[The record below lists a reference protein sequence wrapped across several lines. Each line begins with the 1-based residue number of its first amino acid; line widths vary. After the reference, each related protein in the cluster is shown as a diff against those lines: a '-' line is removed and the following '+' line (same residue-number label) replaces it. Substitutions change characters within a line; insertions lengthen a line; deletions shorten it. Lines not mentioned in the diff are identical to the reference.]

1 MSPRFFHTT
10 LSCLLLGTSFA
21 LPLEVAHAT
30 DLVGGEYPNLM
41 PPEEA
46 ITKFRLHP
54 DYQINL
60 YASEVEFPLHSPAA
74 MTFDSEGRLWVGNIP
89 TQPHAKPGVPI
100 KDSVIILEDTDRDG
114 KADKHTVFYEGLYL
128 PLGLAVTD
136 GGRTAYVTDEPNLV
150 RLHDSDGDG
159 VADEKTIV
167 LSGFGTEDNHHFI
180 SGFQW
185 GPDGRMYFG
194 QGLFLH
200 SQVETPYGPVRAHEA
215 ALFRFDHRDQHL
227 EVFASYGWSNVW
239 GVVFNQWGDA
249 FLADASPALNYYVP
263 HTTSNFTYP
272 KPDKYVKFQ
281 QNRGAVSFTPEGR
294 RPSCGNELLLSE
306 HFPEEVRGWYVTNQ
320 MKGWHGLRWYQ
331 LEESGSGVVS
341 SQPYGEENELL
352 TTSDIMFRP
361 VAQQIGP
368 DGALYVLDYYNP
380 IVGHTTY
387 SFRDPRHIK
396 THGRVWRI
404 THKTR
409 PLVWQP
415 KILGEPVETLLSYL
429 GNPNFRTG
437 YFARRELQERKP
449 EEVLPAVKKW
459 LAEASDSPE
468 AEHDKQIEALWLY
481 QSFNQPELGLLKEL
495 LASSDHHVRTA
506 ALRVLR
512 YWQENMEPDESLAL
526 LKAGVLDA
534 NQRVRLEALVN
545 LGYHAS
551 PKDALPV
558 AALVLDQDMDA
569 GMMNATRETLFYLV
583 NQTGGIENAPK
594 AVDEFMLPFSKD
606 AVLTSRKLTEAIAE
620 EMLKRPSLGRAEH
633 QRAIDFLVQA
643 SGSQGSSLAA
653 VVGRLQKEETQ
664 LPSLETLLLT
674 WAPAEIAKEPQL
686 LKDLLADGKPSGI
699 RTAAQAALFRA
710 KVPEATVPALTSPT
724 LLAMAASKAGRG
736 NAPEKYFPLF
746 AKSMQMEKP
755 LLGAMLPIMGGLAS
769 FPSHDAE
776 ALKMLADTAE
786 KFEETD
792 IGISF
797 AALDAM
803 KRIPAAIWP
812 PEYANKTLNKVTV
825 TATPDL
831 KFTPTEFSVKAGS
844 AVELLFSNPD
854 SMYHNLV
861 IVNEGALDEVGT
873 KADLMAARPDGLDKN
888 YVPDDPNVLHWT
900 PQITL
905 GIARSHVLKFF
916 APEKPGE
923 YPYICTFPGHWRV
936 MRGVMKVTE

>member
-1 MSPRFFHTT
+1 MKSHFFTAAF
-10 LSCLLLGTSFA
+10 SVLLGAGITLNHQFA
-21 LPLEVAHAT
+21 TAT
-30 DLVGGEYPNLM
+30 DLVGGEYPNLL

-74 MTFDSEGRLWVGNIP
+74 MTFDAQGRLWVGNIP

-150 RLHDSDGDG
+150 RLHDKDGDG
-159 VADEKTIV
+159 VADEKEIV

-180 SGFQW
+180 SAFQW
-185 GPDGRMYFG
+185 GPDGRLYFG

-215 ALFRFDHRDQHL
+215 ALFRFDHRDQRL

-239 GVVFNQWGDA
+239 GVVFNNWGDA
-249 FLADASPALNYYVP
+249 FLADASPALNYYVSQAA
-263 HTTSNFTYP
+263 SNFTYP
-272 KPDKYVKFQ
+272 KPDKYVKYPQ
-281 QNRGAVSFTPEGR
+281 IAGSVSFTPEGR

-320 MKGWHGLRWYQ
+320 MKGWHGLRWYK
-331 LEESGSGVVS
+331 LEESGSGVSS
-341 SQPYGEENELL
+341 SQPYGEDNELL

-404 THKTR
+404 THKNR

-415 KILGEPVETLLSYL
+415 KILGEPVETLLGHL

-437 YFARRELQERKP
+437 YFARRELQERSP
-449 EEVLPAVKKW
+449 SDVLPAVKKW
-459 LAEASDSPE
+459 LAEKSASTE
-468 AEHDKQIEALWLY
+468 AGYDKEVEALWMH
-481 QSFNQPELGLLKEL
+481 QSFNQPDLDLLKKL
-495 LASSDHHVRTA
+495 LASPEHHVRTA

-512 YWQENMEPDESLAL
+512 YWQTEMKPEESLAL
-526 LKAGVLDA
+526 LKTGVEDS
-534 NQRVRLEALVN
+534 NQRVRLEALVD
-545 LGYHAS
+545 LGYHVD
-551 PKDALPV
+551 PNGALPI
-558 AALVLDQDMDA
+558 ASIVLDQEMDA
-569 GMMNATRETLFYLV
+569 GMINATRETLFYLV
-583 NQTGGIENAPK
+583 NQTGGIEKAPA
-594 AVDEFMLPFSKD
+594 AVDKFMLPFSKD
-606 AVLTSRKLTEAIAE
+606 AVLISRNITEAITE
-620 EMLKRPSLGRAEH
+620 EILKRPTLARSEH
-633 QRAIDFLVQA
+633 QRAIDFLVEK
-643 SGSQGSSLAA
+643 SGDQGSSLAA

-674 WAPAEIAKEPQL
+674 WAPEEIAKEPGL
-686 LKDLLADGKPSGI
+686 LKELLAPGKPSGI
-699 RTAAQAALFRA
+699 QTAAQAALFRA
-710 KVPEATVPALTSPT
+710 KVPEETIPALTSPT
-724 LLAMAASKAGRG
+724 LLAMAATRAGRG
-736 NAPEKYFPLF
+736 NVPEKYFPLF
-746 AKSMQMEKP
+746 AKNLQMEKP
-755 LLGAMLPIMGGLAS
+755 SLGAMQPFLTGIAS
-769 FPSHDAE
+769 FPAKDAE
-776 ALKMLADTAE
+776 ALKLLADTSIR
-786 KFEETD
+786 FESSD
-792 IGISF
+792 LGISF

-803 KRIPAAIWP
+803 KRIPANLWP
-812 PEYANKTLNKVTV
+812 AEYANKTLNKVTI

-831 KFTPTEFSVKAGS
+831 KFSPTEFSVKAGS

-861 IVNEGALDEVGT
+861 IVNDGALEEVGM

-905 GIARSHVLKFF
+905 GIARSHVLKFY
-916 APEKPGE
+916 APEKAGE

>member
-1 MSPRFFHTT
+1 MIPRF
-10 LSCLLLGTSFA
+10 LSHSLCLALGAALLLAPGRATS
-21 LPLEVAHAT
+21 T
-30 DLVGGEYPNLM
+30 DLVGGEFPDLL
-41 PPEEA
+41 PPDEA
-46 ITKFRLHP
+46 IKRFRLHP

-74 MTFDSEGRLWVGNIP
+74 MTFDAQGRLWVGNIP
-89 TQPHAKPGVPI
+89 TQPHARPGVPI

-150 RLHDSDGDG
+150 RLHDRDGDG
-159 VADEKTIV
+159 KADEKEIV

-185 GPDGRMYFG
+185 GPDGRLYFG
-194 QGLFLH
+194 QGLFLN
-200 SQVETPYGPVRAHEA
+200 SQVETPHGPVRAHEA
-215 ALFRFDHRDQHL
+215 ALFRFDHRDHRL

-239 GVVFNQWGDA
+239 GVVFDHWGDA
-249 FLADASPALNYYVP
+249 FLADASPALNYYVS
-263 HTTSNFTYP
+263 HTASNFTYP
-272 KPDKYVKFQ
+272 KPDKYTKFRES
-281 QNRGAVSFTPEGR
+281 RGSVSFTPEGR

-331 LEESGSGVVS
+331 LEESGSGVSS
-341 SQPYGEENELL
+341 SQPYGEDNELL

-404 THKTR
+404 THKER

-415 KILGEPVETLLSYL
+415 KILGEPVETLLAHL

-437 YFARRELQERKP
+437 YFARRELQERP
-449 EEVLPAVKKW
+449 AAEVLPAVKPW
-459 LAEASDSPE
+459 LAEPSPSD
-468 AEHDKQIEALWLY
+468 AARHDKQVEALWLY
-481 QSFNQPELGLLKEL
+481 QNFNQPELDFLKEL
-495 LASSDHHVRTA
+495 LVSPDHHVRTA

-512 YWQENMEPDESLAL
+512 YWQEAMTPEESLAL
-526 LKAGVLDA
+526 LEAGVRDP
-534 NQRVRLEALVN
+534 NQRVRLEALID

-558 AALVLDQDMDA
+558 AALVLDQEMDA
-569 GMMNATRETLFYLV
+569 GMVNAARETLFHLV
-583 NQTGGIENAPK
+583 NQTGGIDKAPA
-594 AVDEFMLPFSKD
+594 AVDQFMLPFSKD
-606 AVLTSRKLTEAIAE
+606 AILTSRKLTGPIAE

-633 QRAIDFLVQA
+633 QRAIDFLVA
-643 SGSQGSSLAA
+643 TSPVKGSSLAA
-653 VVGRLQKEETQ
+653 VVDRLQEKETQ

-674 WAPAEIAKEPQL
+674 WPPAEIAAEP
-686 LKDLLADGKPSGI
+686 DLLEPLLSDGLPAGI

-710 KVPEATVPALTSPT
+710 GVTPERVPTLESPAL
-724 LLAMAASKAGRG
+724 LAQAATRAGRG
-736 NAPEKYFPLF
+736 KVPASYFPLF
-746 AKSMQMEKP
+746 AGKLDTKSP
-755 LLGAMLPIMGGLAS
+755 SLGAMQPFMTGLAS
-769 FPSHDAE
+769 FPDRDAE
-776 ALKMLADTAE
+776 ALKLLADTAE
-786 KFEETD
+786 RFEATD

-803 KRIPAAIWP
+803 KRIPSSVWP
-812 PEYANKTLNKVTV
+812 PEYANKTLNQVTV

-831 KFTPTEFSVKAGS
+831 KFQPTEFSVKAGS
-844 AVELLFSNPD
+844 AVELRFSNPD

-861 IVNEGALDEVGT
+861 IVNDGALETVGT

-905 GIARSHVLKFF
+905 GIARSHVLRFF
-916 APEKPGE
+916 APEKPGD

-936 MRGVMKVTE
+936 MKGVMKVTE